1 MIEHSWW
8 PEQPVL
14 AVTVKGAITTRDEAL
29 ALTQRMVTEIERAS
43 YAHVIVILDLTGLV
57 NSPAAGALLAG
68 SLPQTFK
75 IEHLVLVNAP
85 GMLRMATM
93 PLIQLRNKL
102 HFLGSIA
109 DARRKATELLPRLPK
124 V

>member
-1 MIEHSWW
+1 MIEHAWW
-8 PEQPVL
+8 PDQPVL
-14 AVTVKGAITTRDEAL
+14 DVRVNGAITTREQAL
-29 ALTQRMVTEIERAS
+29 ALTQGMVNEIEAVA
-43 YAHVIVILDLTGLV
+43 YVHVIVILDLSGLV

-68 SLPQTFK
+68 SLPQTYK
-75 IEHLVLVNAP
+75 IEHLIMINAP

-102 HFLGSIA
+102 HFMGSMA

-124 V
+124 

>member
-1 MIEHSWW
+1 MIEHAWW
-8 PEQPVL
+8 PDEPVL
-14 AVTVKGAITTRDEAL
+14 DVRVNGAITTREQAL
-29 ALTQRMVTEIERAS
+29 ALTQGMVNEIEAVA
-43 YAHVIVILDLTGLV
+43 YVHVIVILDLSGLV

-68 SLPQTFK
+68 SLPQTYK
-75 IEHLVLVNAP
+75 IEHLIMINAP

-102 HFLGSIA
+102 HFMGSMA

-124 V
+124 